1 MSEHEIPEN
10 VSGSEE
16 EQAASAQPAEPVG
29 RRPKPKHTSAALEK
43 LGAEPAI
50 LVKAPD
56 DIGKVGLDPLV
67 HVVGPDGIGG
77 AKAIPAVLTVPY
89 PVAVDTEDNQTEPAQ
104 PDKKDTVEVDDDDM
118 ESLIGYRDLIEA
130 ALNKSGSMSEVLLGM
145 TSLNV
150 ELIQHKL
157 REGKNPLY
165 GVNDDR
171 IAFGIMSIS
180 RLLLDFMNAAVQT
193 DITYTSYRA
202 QVRLTLES
210 IINSMWERRHKMGM
224 DS

>member
-16 EQAASAQPAEPVG
+16 EQVASAQPAEPVG
-29 RRPKPKHTSAALEK
+29 RWPKPKHTSAALEK
-43 LGAEPAI
+43 F
-50 LVKAPD
+50 
-56 DIGKVGLDPLV
+56 GLDPLV
-67 HVVGPDGIGG
+67 HVVGPDGIGKVG
-77 AKAIPAVLTVPY
+77 LDPLVHVVNPNIKEQTGVMPLVHEEPVPK
-89 PVAVDTEDNQTEPAQ
+89 AVDTEDNQAEPAQ
-104 PDKKDTVEVDDDDM
+104 PDRKDTVGIEDDDM
-118 ESLIGYRDLIEA
+118 ESLIGYRDLIED
-130 ALNKSGSMSEVLLGM
+130 ALNKSGSMSEVLLSM

-150 ELIQHKL
+150 ELIQTKL